1 MKLSSETNY
10 FEVKYKKDGYIYTTT
25 ISAGIID
32 DKDVVMKFL
41 RKKYKEIELV
51 QISKLNM

>member
-1 MKLSSETNY
+1 MKLSAETNY
-10 FEVKYKKDGYIYTTT
+10 FEIKYEKDGYVYTTT
-25 ISAGIID
+25 ISSGIID
-32 DKDVVMKFL
+32 DKDVVMKFI

>member
-1 MKLSSETNY
+1 MKLSAETNY
-10 FEVKYKKDGYIYTTT
+10 FEIKYEKDGYIYTTT

-32 DKDVVMKFL
+32 DKEAVIKFI

>member
-1 MKLSSETNY
+1 MKISSETNY
-10 FEVKYKKDGYIYTTT
+10 FEIKYKKDGYTYTTT

-32 DKDVVMKFL
+32 ETDVVMKFI

-51 QISKLNM
+51 QISKLDM

>member
-1 MKLSSETNY
+1 MKLSAETNY
-10 FEVKYKKDGYIYTTT
+10 FEIKYKKDGYTYTTT

-32 DKDVVMKFL
+32 DTELIIKFI

-51 QISKLNM
+51 QITKLNM

>member
-1 MKLSSETNY
+1 MNLSSETNY
-10 FEVKYKKDGYIYTTT
+10 FEIKYKKDGYVYTTT

-32 DKDVVMKFL
+32 DKDVVMKFI

-51 QISKLNM
+51 QITKLNM

>member
-1 MKLSSETNY
+1 MNISSETNY
-10 FEVKYKKDGYIYTTT
+10 FEIKYEKDGSIYATT

-32 DKDVVMKFL
+32 DKELVMKFI

>member
-1 MKLSSETNY
+1 MNISSETNY
-10 FEVKYKKDGYIYTTT
+10 FEIKYKKDGYVYTTT

-32 DKDVVMKFL
+32 DKELVMKFI
-41 RKKYKEIELV
+41 RKKYKEIQLV

>member
-10 FEVKYKKDGYIYTTT
+10 FEIKYEKDGYTYTTT

-32 DKDVVMKFL
+32 DKDVVMKFI
-41 RKKYKEIELV
+41 RKKYKGIELV
-51 QISKLNM
+51 QITKLNM

>member
-1 MKLSSETNY
+1 MKLSAEQNY
-10 FEVKYKKDGYIYTTT
+10 FEIKYEKDGYTYTTT

-32 DKDVVMKFL
+32 DKDVVMKFI

>member
-1 MKLSSETNY
+1 MNISSETNY
-10 FEVKYKKDGYIYTTT
+10 FEIKYKKDGYVYTTT

-32 DKDVVMKFL
+32 DTEVVMKFI

>member
-10 FEVKYKKDGYIYTTT
+10 FEIKYEKDGNIYATT

-32 DKDVVMKFL
+32 DKELVMKFI

>member
-10 FEVKYKKDGYIYTTT
+10 FEIKYKKDGYVYTTT

-32 DKDVVMKFL
+32 DKELVMKFI

>member
-10 FEVKYKKDGYIYTTT
+10 FEIKYKKDGHTYTTT

-32 DKDVVMKFL
+32 DKDVVMKFIQ
-41 RKKYKEIELV
+41 KKYKEIELV

>member
-1 MKLSSETNY
+1 MKLSAETNY
-10 FEVKYKKDGYIYTTT
+10 FEIKYEKDGHTYTTT

-41 RKKYKEIELV
+41 RKKYKGIELI

>member
-10 FEVKYKKDGYIYTTT
+10 FEIKYEKDGNIYTTT

-32 DKDVVMKFL
+32 DKDVVMKFI
-41 RKKYKEIELV
+41 RKKYKGIQLV

>member
-1 MKLSSETNY
+1 MKLSSDTNY
-10 FEVKYKKDGYIYTTT
+10 FEIKYEKDGNIYTTT

-32 DKDVVMKFL
+32 DKDVVMKFI
-41 RKKYKEIELV
+41 RKKYKGIQLV

>member
-10 FEVKYKKDGYIYTTT
+10 FEIKYEKDGSIYATT

-32 DKDVVMKFL
+32 DKELVMKFI

>member
-10 FEVKYKKDGYIYTTT
+10 FEIKYKKDGYTYTTT

-32 DKDVVMKFL
+32 DTELVIKFI
-41 RKKYKEIELV
+41 RKKYKEIQLL
-51 QISKLNM
+51 QISKLDM